1 MESIFMSTEQQAAF
15 QHPASTSIHPNTAIG
30 LVTLRVSNLERS
42 RQFYEGLLG
51 FQPIE
56 QTPGKVVLGDQEK
69 QPLLELLEVP
79 GASPQPRRATGLYHV
94 AILFLTRADLG
105 RELLRLANAG
115 LQIGQGDHLVS
126 EALYISDPDGNG
138 LEVYRDRPR
147 NTWHWTNGLV
157 EMATDPVDIR
167 GLAEE
172 GERDTEPWE
181 VIPAGTR
188 VGHIHLQVGDI
199 KEAKHFYHTIL
210 GFDVTADLS
219 EAGALFVSAG
229 GYHHHIGLNTWH
241 SRGAKP
247 TPANSAGL
255 QTYVITIPTREGL
268 LEVKERLVAHEVP
281 FEEQEDLIRVNDPWS
296 NQILLNV
303 QPTRTF

>member
-1 MESIFMSTEQQAAF
+1 MSTEQQAAF

-42 RQFYEGLLG
+42 RQFYEGILG

-268 LEVKERLVAHEVP
+268 LEVKERPVAHEVP